1 MFVLSNKIKHP
12 LTLLVATPIKRE
24 EPTASRRAPASSS
37 SLLFAKPNRARK
49 TQTHSQL
56 QSVSAK
62 QCFQLNPRKNMSLQ
76 WRKETTGF
84 LQHFS
89 LLATYCISIFPND
102 PALCKEATYDQ
113 KWHASRRIRCFP
125 FP

>member
-1 MFVLSNKIKHP
+1 MFALNNKTKYP

-24 EPTASRRAPASSS
+24 EPTAFRRVPASSS
-37 SLLFAKPNRARK
+37 SLLFAKPNGVRK
-49 TQTHSQL
+49 TQTHSQP

-62 QCFQLNPRKNMSLQ
+62 QCFQLNPRKNMSLH

-84 LQHFS
+84 PQHFS
-89 LLATYCISIFPND
+89 VLATYCISIFPND

-113 KWHASRRIRCFP
+113 KWHVSRRIRCFP
-125 FP
+125 VP